1 MKLDELAGLAEK
13 ATAGPWRLAVDE
25 RQYTPEYIAKHP
37 DSRPP
42 RAIYGVVTQWIH
54 GQLKGPV
61 SITYTSIPM
70 PGIYADS
77 SPRGSMDEKDAVY
90 IAACDPGTI
99 LKLLPSL
106 APQLSGTDGGH
117 FPAPRTSMYKIRRW
131 WARKHPMGNL
141 EELPSYRP
149 EKFAWLAGRPINGGE
164 IWMVWRLTIQCSNH
178 TQCWPLLS
186 LRPSPHNHPV
196 RWDGEGEY
204 MSSLGEEYPKQ
215 QARCREVLEQY
226 IEIGTAGNFGAMMIR
241 AKLKEADE
249 AAVSGDVARMLR
261 AFEAMKDVQ

>member
-90 IAACDPGTI
+90 IAACDPGTV
-99 LKLLPSL
+99 LKLLAVVREAQEVKEHEYGHL
-106 APQLSGTDGGH
+106 AQQS
-117 FPAPRTSMYKIRRW
+117 R
-131 WARKHPMGNL
+131 ARANL
-141 EELPSYRP
+141 
-149 EKFAWLAGRPINGGE
+149 FTALA
-164 IWMVWRLTIQCSNH
+164 
-178 TQCWPLLS
+178 
-186 LRPSPHNHPV
+186 
-196 RWDGEGEY
+196 
-204 MSSLGEEYPKQ
+204 
-215 QARCREVLEQY
+215 ALES
-226 IEIGTAGNFGAMMIR
+226 TP
-241 AKLKEADE
+241 
-249 AAVSGDVARMLR
+249 
-261 AFEAMKDVQ
+261 